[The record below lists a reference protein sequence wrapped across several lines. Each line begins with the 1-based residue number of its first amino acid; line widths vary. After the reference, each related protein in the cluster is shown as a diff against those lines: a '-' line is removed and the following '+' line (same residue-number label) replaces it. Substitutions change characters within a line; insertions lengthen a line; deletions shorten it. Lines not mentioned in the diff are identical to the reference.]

1 VESIRNLAELAITLA
16 GLACLI
22 AALRPWV
29 PRLPASLSPDPTH
42 DRLANLDGLRAFL
55 AIGVLLSHAWTLHDR
70 YFRGTPWGWPKN
82 PYFSLSG
89 GCAVP
94 AFFMITSFLFWGKA
108 RAAGGLSAFRLY
120 SNRARRILPLYY
132 SVCLLGIA
140 IALVVGGPWQGG
152 LPVIL
157 REILLRVI
165 PGYRPVAAMGGFP
178 NMLPLLGATWTLFF
192 ESCFYLALPA
202 LALLA
207 KGRKPYL
214 LLALSAAC
222 IAVRR
227 VLSHNNEY
235 WLDSFWVGVLVC
247 EVRMRM
253 PGIAPAM
260 SSRAAGLL
268 ILAGALVW
276 PLVSGAY
283 MGLATMALVSAAF
296 AAVVFGN
303 SLLGILVLP
312 GARVLGTA
320 SYSIYLLHLPVLFIL
335 LRLLDR
341 VTPVARI
348 PGPGFAALTI
358 VLMGVVC
365 SLSLASFAWIE
376 APWIR
381 RGKSAAR
388 AGTGKSAPVRI
399 LGAD

>member
-1 VESIRNLAELAITLA
+1 
-16 GLACLI
+16 
-22 AALRPWV
+22 
-29 PRLPASLSPDPTH
+29 
-42 DRLANLDGLRAFL
+42 
-55 AIGVLLSHAWTLHDR
+55 
-70 YFRGTPWGWPKN
+70 
-82 PYFSLSG
+82 
-89 GCAVP
+89 
-94 AFFMITSFLFWGKA
+94 
-108 RAAGGLSAFRLY
+108 
-120 SNRARRILPLYY
+120 
-132 SVCLLGIA
+132 
-140 IALVVGGPWQGG
+140 
-152 LPVIL
+152 
-157 REILLRVI
+157 
-165 PGYRPVAAMGGFP
+165 MGGFP